1 MEIAEGTKMWWYED
15 VSRADFE
22 AVKDMIEQIM
32 LQLGASK
39 YEIRLTYEVKT
50 TSCSDDFEEMH
61 RSERSVF
68 TYKGLFF
75 RVDEVLFSKK
85 HFIVIECWD
94 LD

>member
-61 RSERSVF
+61 RQYLHIKDYFSEWMKSFLV
-68 TYKGLFF
+68 KSPL
-75 RVDEVLFSKK
+75 L
-85 HFIVIECWD
+85 
-94 LD
+94 

>member
-1 MEIAEGTKMWWYED
+1 
-15 VSRADFE
+15 
-22 AVKDMIEQIM
+22 M

-68 TYKGLFF
+68 TYKGLFTLHHLH
-75 RVDEVLFSKK
+75 LFILIPVS
-85 HFIVIECWD
+85 FY
-94 LD
+94 

>member
-22 AVKDMIEQIM
+22 AVKDTIEQIM

-39 YEIRLTYEVKT
+39 YEIRLPYEAKT

-68 TYKGLFF
+68 TYKGLFSEWMKSF
-75 RVDEVLFSKK
+75 LAKSP
-85 HFIVIECWD
+85 
-94 LD
+94 LL

>member
-22 AVKDMIEQIM
+22 AVKDTIEQIM

-50 TSCSDDFEEMH
+50 TSCSDDL
-61 RSERSVF
+61 
-68 TYKGLFF
+68 KKCI
-75 RVDEVLFSKK
+75 VLSDQYLHIKDYFQSG
-85 HFIVIECWD
+85 
-94 LD
+94 